1 MVAGVDGQHVYYRK
15 AVYWKTSCPTNRSI
29 IQMQIHLPFLFLH
42 EDDGHEYMEGQTVWI
57 FSHDHYVPGYP
68 LNASQVYC
76 CFLHFKLKNSYFHLS
91 KHWRTCSRTNLKK
104 KKQLSI
110 MVFSFQKYIL
120 EFHRCTCVYI
130 YIMIQTSQRFTTF
143 DSSKLMMED
152 RFFSSRLSRKS
163 ISGDERMQQA
173 RLARFQRIKNE
184 EIRHHGQWH
193 YSRSAYFLDHVIL
206 EQWPPW

>member
-104 KKQLSI
+104 KTVVNHGLF
-110 MVFSFQKYIL
+110 FSKIYSRISSL
-120 EFHRCTCVYI
+120 HVYI
-130 YIMIQTSQRFTTF
+130 YIYNDTNFTT
-143 DSSKLMMED
+143 LHNLW
-152 RFFSSRLSRKS
+152 FFKTDDGR
-163 ISGDERMQQA
+163 
-173 RLARFQRIKNE
+173 
-184 EIRHHGQWH
+184 
-193 YSRSAYFLDHVIL
+193 
-206 EQWPPW
+206 